1 MVLALIWFCFE
12 LELELHTQISL
23 EKLASVEWI
32 DADITIPTGTQKN
45 AEPDGDGPF
54 GNLTK
59 SLRLF
64 RKKLKT
70 STASA

>member
-1 MVLALIWFCFE
+1 LIIWFCFK
-12 LELELHTQISL
+12 LELELDTQISL
-23 EKLASVEWI
+23 EKLVSIEWI
-32 DADITIPTGTQKN
+32 DADITIPIGTPKN